1 MAIQSIVDFNERN
14 LKLVSASHRLE
25 QSEEGAPI
33 DYGAG
38 RTGDVKHSIASIDKA
53 HAVFRPVCD
62 FAGLRNDRIFQRRS
76 RHSAEL

>member
-25 QSEEGAPI
+25 QSEEGAQI

-53 HAVFRPVCD
+53 H
-62 FAGLRNDRIFQRRS
+62 S
-76 RHSAEL
+76 RC